1 MKKLSEPDPDF
12 CKGAETPESNDDSLH
27 HISVLLVTTI
37 FSAADMII
45 RGETVTMQAKHG
57 NWHIQ
62 VNNISDEIAE
72 EISNRPD
79 VTAVGWSAVFNE
91 DADQPYTIG
100 ERKATLYGTDETY
113 LAQLADGMEEGA
125 FPQSDQEVVL
135 SSNAKLALDVQL
147 GDSVT
152 VQTPAGNVDLT
163 ISGFGSD
170 DQEYYEGQ
178 TYLVAV
184 YMTKDAFVS
193 LMNENGVSDYAP
205 ACYMQFQSAAKA
217 ADAIAEIQTQYSLP
231 EGSIRENTAIMGLAG
246 QSSNES
252 MQNVYGLAA
261 ILFIMVLLAGVLMIS
276 GSMNS
281 QVAQRTKFFGMM
293 RCIGMSKQQI
303 IRFVR
308 LEALNWCKTAVP
320 IGLVLG
326 ILVSWVLCA
335 ALRFFVGEEFSN
347 IPLFG
352 ISGIGIVSGILVG
365 VITVL
370 LAARTPAK
378 HAARVSPVAAVS
390 GNSEKAKAGHH
401 AVHTVFLRIETAL
414 GIHHAVAAKKN
425 LFLMTGSFALSIILF
440 LSFSVLIDFVD
451 HLMPQSAATSDIDI
465 SSSDGGNSIDSDLV
479 QTLSAMEGVKQVYG
493 RRSSFDVAA
502 GLDGDTTL
510 SSTLDLV
517 SFDDFDLKA
526 LQKDGTLRWGSD
538 LSEVYGDSE
547 YVLATWDQNTP
558 WAVGD
563 TILIG
568 DEQITIAGLLKYDPF
583 SGDGLTGGKITL
595 ITSDE
600 TFIRLTGITDY
611 SLIMIQTTSD
621 ATDEDV
627 AAIRQIV
634 EESGYTMNDKRD
646 ERTSGTYFA
655 FVACVY
661 AFLGIITLVT
671 VLNIVNSISMSV
683 SARIRQYG
691 SMRAVGMDG
700 RQLSKMILAEAFT
713 YAFWGCIIGC
723 AVGLPFSKVIYD
735 FLITDHFPYASWSLP
750 IGSLAVIVLFV
761 IAAAVLAAYSPA
773 KRMRTISVTETI
785 NEL

>member
-1 MKKLSEPDPDF
+1 MRSYLSLIPISAKVHRRQNRMTLLCIIFAVFMVTAIFSMAEMGARIEQSRLSDKHGDF
-12 CKGAETPESNDDSLH
+12 SLVDSL
-27 HISVLLVTTI
+27 V
-37 FSAADMII
+37 D
-45 RGETVTMQAKHG
+45 TVMGQTLM
-57 NWHIQ
+57 
-62 VNNISDEIAE
+62 
-72 EISNRPD
+72 
-79 VTAVGWSAVFNE
+79 VTAVVMF
-91 DADQPYTIG
+91 
-100 ERKATLYGTDETY
+100 L
-113 LAQLADGMEEGA
+113 L
-125 FPQSDQEVVL
+125 VL
-135 SSNAKLALDVQL
+135 
-147 GDSVT
+147 
-152 VQTPAGNVDLT
+152 
-163 ISGFGSD
+163 I
-170 DQEYYEGQ
+170 
-178 TYLVAV
+178 
-184 YMTKDAFVS
+184 
-193 LMNENGVSDYAP
+193 
-205 ACYMQFQSAAKA
+205 
-217 ADAIAEIQTQYSLP
+217 
-231 EGSIRENTAIMGLAG
+231 
-246 QSSNES
+246 
-252 MQNVYGLAA
+252 
-261 ILFIMVLLAGVLMIS
+261 AGVLMIS
-276 GSMNS
+276 SSMNS
-281 QVAQRTKFFGMM
+281 SVAQRTQFFGMM

-326 ILVSWVLCA
+326 ILTSWVLCA
-335 ALRFFVGEEFSN
+335 VLRFLVGEEFSN

-365 VITVL
+365 VISVL

-378 HAARVSPVAAVS
+378 HAAKVSPVAAVT
-390 GNSEKAKAGHH
+390 GNSEKVKTGHH
-401 AVHTVFLRIETAL
+401 AVHTGFLRIETAL
-414 GIHHAVAAKKN
+414 GVHHAVAAKKN

-465 SSSDGGNSIDSDLV
+465 SSSDGANSIDSDLV
-479 QTLSAMEGVKQVYG
+479 QTLTNMEGVKQVYG

-510 SSTLDLV
+510 SSTVDLV

-526 LQKDGTLRWGSD
+526 LKKDGTLRWGSD
-538 LSEVYGDSE
+538 LSKVYGDSG
-547 YVLATWDQNTP
+547 YVLATWDQNSS

-563 TILIG
+563 TILVG
-568 DEQITIAGLLKYDPF
+568 NEQLTIAGLLKYDPF

-595 ITSDE
+595 ITSGE
-600 TFIRLTGITDY
+600 TFTRLTGITDY
-611 SLIMIQTTSD
+611 SLIMIQTTSG

-634 EESGYTMNDKRD
+634 EQNGYTMNDKRD

-671 VLNIVNSISMSV
+671 VMNIMNSISMSV
-683 SARIRQYG
+683 SARIKQYG

-713 YAFWGCIIGC
+713 YAFWGCFIGC
-723 AVGLPFSKVIYD
+723 AIGLPFSKMMYD
-735 FLITDHFPYASWSLP
+735 FLITNQFPYASWSLP
-750 IGSLAVIVLFV
+750 VGSLAVIVLFV

-773 KRMRTISVTETI
+773 KRIRTISVTETI